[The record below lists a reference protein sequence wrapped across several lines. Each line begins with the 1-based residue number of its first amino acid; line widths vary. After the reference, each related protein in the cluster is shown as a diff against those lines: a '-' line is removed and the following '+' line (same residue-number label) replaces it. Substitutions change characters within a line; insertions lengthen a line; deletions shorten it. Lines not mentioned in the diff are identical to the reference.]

1 MAQSFTVPEPWA
13 ARGWRFKI
21 RDKERVEPPHV
32 TVIYKTRSW
41 RFGLRERAF
50 LDAEPPARDVPM
62 ALVRELENRGDEF
75 TIEWNRMYPMNPVK
89 SNESDIE

>member
-32 TVIYKTRSW
+32 TVLCRTRSW
-41 RFGLRERAF
+41 RFGLREGAF
-50 LDAEPPARDVPM
+50 LDDEPPARDVPR
-62 ALVRELENRGDEF
+62 ALIRDLEKRVDEF
-75 TIEWNRMYPMNPVK
+75 AAEWDRLYPMNPVK
-89 SNESDIE
+89 SNESDGE

>member
-32 TVIYKTRSW
+32 TVLHRTRSW

-50 LDAEPPARDVPM
+50 LDDEPPGRDVPKS
-62 ALVRELENRGDEF
+62 LIRELESRVDEF
-75 TIEWNRMYPMNPVK
+75 AAVWDRLYPKNPVK
-89 SNESDIE
+89 SNESDSE